1 MNGQNTYSKSVMAP
15 ALSIISV
22 LIVLTII
29 GAILSGG
36 FVLLALYACVSSFI
50 YHSPTR
56 APVTEL
62 TMGIMIFIN
71 CFVSIL
77 SLYILKCFALCFDL
91 MEQALRKIEYNT
103 RKED

>member
-1 MNGQNTYSKSVMAP
+1 MNGQNMYSKSVMAP
-15 ALSIISV
+15 ALTIITV

-36 FVLLALYACVSSFI
+36 FVLLALFATVASLI
-50 YHSPTR
+50 YHSPYPT
-56 APVTEL
+56 AGTEL
-62 TMGIMIFIN
+62 AMGIMIFIN

-77 SLYILKCFALCFDL
+77 SLYILKCFALCVDL